1 MSIYE
6 DLLKDR
12 PFLKEAE
19 DVAGLDAFLVSEKRK
34 VASMGDLSDF
44 FRISSETLVHKAQK
58 DLWRISENNGQV
70 VIERLFD
77 PNTKEPIKV

>member
-1 MSIYE
+1 MSIYDE
-6 DLLKDR
+6 LLKNR
-12 PFLKEAE
+12 ASLKEAE
-19 DVAGLDAFLVSEKRK
+19 DTAGMDAFLTQDK
-34 VASMGDLSDF
+34 VKIASMGDLSDF
-44 FRISSETLVHKAQK
+44 FRISAETLVHKAQK